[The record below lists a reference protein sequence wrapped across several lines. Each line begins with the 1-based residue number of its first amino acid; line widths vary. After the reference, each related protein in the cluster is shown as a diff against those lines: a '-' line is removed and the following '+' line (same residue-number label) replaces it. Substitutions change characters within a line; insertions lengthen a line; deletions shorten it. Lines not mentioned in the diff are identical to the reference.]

1 MIDANYWHEAN
12 RAQLAKPRWRPLP
25 CAVVTS
31 AAYVALYTLSN
42 RLTSLRADVGAG
54 VFEWERAIPFVG
66 WSVVPY
72 LSICAFFAWSFFV
85 DPDEARLRRHVLR
98 LFILLIA
105 SVLCY
110 AAFPLRFTFER
121 PPTEG
126 LIGIMFDLL
135 GHCDMPYN
143 RAPSLHIGVLVLMWA
158 RFGPNL
164 RGWRAVGLHTWFA
177 LIAVSVLTT
186 YQHHVL
192 DVPAGATLGIV
203 VILLTAPARR
213 RPQPPAN
220 ASPACELARPGTF
233 STGNAT
239 RCGPVIQGS
248 GTQLR
253 RALSRHQEAG
263 GLD

>member
-1 MIDANYWHEAN
+1 MAAPGTETTMIDTSHGHEGKH
-12 RAQLAKPRWRPLP
+12 AQLAQLAQPRWRPLP
-25 CAVVTS
+25 CMAVTS

-42 RLTSLRADVGAG
+42 RLTSLRADVGTG

-72 LSICAFFAWSFFV
+72 LSICVFFAWSFFV

-98 LFILLIA
+98 LFIVLIV

-121 PPTEG
+121 PLTEG
-126 LIGIMFDLL
+126 PIGFMFNLL

-158 RFGPNL
+158 RFAPGL
-164 RGWRAVGLHTWFA
+164 RGWRAGVLHSWFA

-192 DVPAGATLGIV
+192 DVPAGAALGLV
-203 VILLTAPARR
+203 TILLTEPARR
-213 RPQPPAN
+213 RAAPAN
-220 ASPACELARPGTF
+220 DSPACEPTGAGIF
-233 STGNAT
+233 SMRNVT
-239 RCGPVIQGS
+239 RAA
-248 GTQLR
+248 
-253 RALSRHQEAG
+253 ALPFNSR
-263 GLD
+263 